1 MTFDKGIGATRR
13 KVFSGAACFAL
24 VLGVSACAE
33 DGAGNTSG
41 GAGVEAG
48 ASQQEYAKAFEAVAP
63 ITLEAQSSQPQ
74 GPGTKSFDDYF
85 AALEEWSGGKITINH
100 AYSSSRV
107 EATDVDA
114 ALGDGRLD
122 IAVPLTMLK
131 PQEYPR
137 TRQFNIL
144 STIPTNAIVQG
155 TAGKTA
161 SLQAVGLND
170 GGLGEE
176 YQRAGMKSLMPFQGA
191 TGPRLFCAE
200 ERTELDDFAGVS
212 IAAQGIEHSEMV
224 EALGASPVA
233 MPFTEYYEAL
243 QRGVVDC
250 VYSGVGSVAASG
262 VLDVAPFSIDSADAN
277 VTWNSAPIAMS
288 ADTWDA
294 LPLVAQQLLW
304 DRVDILIEGALEKTW
319 DQNLAYEAALDE
331 AGGSALQ
338 LADDA
343 VEAMNRAAGAQLAG
357 VEDDSPE
364 LVEQARSAARE
375 SQDLVAEYGFGDGP
389 ESGAFTAWYES
400 ADLDPAGLAQ
410 AVYESAY
417 LPLRPE

>member
-1 MTFDKGIGATRR
+1 MTIDKGIGASRR
-13 KVFSGAACFAL
+13 RVFPGAACLAL
-24 VLGVSACAE
+24 VLSASACAE
-33 DGAGNTSG
+33 HTAGNTSG
-41 GAGVEAG
+41 GAGVESG
-48 ASQQEYAKAFEAVAP
+48 TSQQEYVKAFEAVAP
-63 ITLEAQSSQPQ
+63 ITLEAQSAQPQ
-74 GPGTKSFDDYF
+74 GTGTKSFDDYF
-85 AALEEWSGGKITINH
+85 AALEDWSGGKVTINH

-144 STIPTNAIVQG
+144 STIPTNAIVPG
-155 TAGKTA
+155 TAGKAA
-161 SLQAVGLND
+161 SLQKVGLND
-170 GGLGEE
+170 DGLGEE
-176 YQRAGMKSLMPFQGA
+176 YERAGMKSLMPFQGA
-191 TGPRLFCAE
+191 TGPRLFCTE
-200 ERTELDDFAGVS
+200 ERTDLDDFAGVS

-224 EALGASPVA
+224 EALGASHVSL
-233 MPFTEYYEAL
+233 PFTEYYEAL

-250 VYSGVGSVAASG
+250 VYSGVGSVATSG
-262 VLDVAPFSIDSADAN
+262 ILDVAPFTTDSADAN

-304 DRVDILIEGALEKTW
+304 DRVDVLIASALEQNL
-319 DQNLAYEAALDE
+319 DQNLVYEAALAE

-343 VEAMNRAAGAQLAG
+343 VEAMNRAAAAQLAR
-357 VEDDSPE
+357 VEGESPE
-364 LVEQARSAARE
+364 LVEQAQSAARE

-389 ESGAFTAWYES
+389 ESGAVTAWFES
-400 ADLDPAGLAQ
+400 ADLDPAGLAR